1 MYRRKFIMKK
11 RIIALTAALALIASF
26 AFTAHAATPEI
37 IYESSYDADTN
48 LVAVDIYVKNALGTE
63 SADLS
68 LAFDSE
74 MFEYDSNTEYSDS
87 EAMIIS
93 GLVPGDNGLCT
104 CSFVFSESCAESD
117 LDENGNLQLVQFK
130 FKPLG
135 EDFDINDFTLWA
147 TSYDIKDVG
156 SILNSIKMQGD
167 EKKRAEHTMQVTTKN
182 NANNADG
189 NNANADGND
198 GVSDSSSSESSKWYI
213 YVVSGV
219 LAVAAIAG
227 IALIAVK
234 SGKGEDEDDEDSDD
248 KDDKTE
254 KTVETEKANEP
265 EESVENTGNDET
277 IENIKNN
284 ENESKP
290 TVQDGSNADTDNKTK

>member
-11 RIIALTAALALIASF
+11 RIIALTAALALFASF
-26 AFTAHAATPEI
+26 AFTAYAATPEI

-74 MFEYDSNTEYSDS
+74 MFEYDSNTEYSGS

-104 CSFVFSESCAESD
+104 CSFVFSESCVESD

-135 EDFDINDFTLWA
+135 ENFDINDFTLWA
-147 TSYDIKDVG
+147 TSYDIIDG
-156 SILNSIKMQGD
+156 RSILNSIKMQGD
-167 EKKRAEHTMQVTTKN
+167 EKKRAEHTMQVTIKN

-234 SGKGEDEDDEDSDD
+234 SGKGGDEDDEDSDD
-248 KDDKTE
+248 KDDKTD
-254 KTVETEKANEP
+254 KAVETEKADETD
-265 EESVENTGNDET
+265 ESVENTGNDET

-284 ENESKP
+284 ENESE
-290 TVQDGSNADTDNKTK
+290 TDNKTK